1 MKFNNKMNTHEPT
14 AQPKNYPI
22 SLPSPDVTGILTF
35 SFHSLGFFLNSYITY
50 VIIPKQYIVRLYLLY
65 NFIKT
70 LFLCS
75 VLQLPFLTQ
84 LFFSLRLKHVTA
96 VAVICFHFCIVFHC
110 VTIPQFIYPFSVQ
123 WKYGLMLPCMLVHV
137 SPAGT

>member
-1 MKFNNKMNTHEPT
+1 MNTHEPT
-14 AQPKNYPI
+14 AQPKNYSI
-22 SLPSPDVTGILTF
+22 SLPSPEVTGILTF

-84 LFFSLRLKHVTA
+84 LFFL
-96 VAVICFHFCIVFHC
+96 
-110 VTIPQFIYPFSVQ
+110 
-123 WKYGLMLPCMLVHV
+123 
-137 SPAGT
+137 